1 MNLFGKKLD
10 LPAPDQALPGRTEEM
25 RVPDRHEV
33 LGTPLTGPWPAGLEV
48 AYFAMGCFWGG
59 EELYWQVPGV
69 HSTAVGYQG
78 GITPN
83 PTYEEACTG
92 RTGHT
97 EAVQVVYD
105 PAVVSYEELLKVFWE
120 HHDSTQGMRQG
131 NDIGTQYLSAVY
143 TTSEA
148 QLKSA
153 QASRDTYQVALTRS
167 GLDAITT
174 EILPA
179 GPFYYAEPYHQQYL
193 HKNPNGYRCHSE
205 TGVPY
210 PA

>member
-83 PTYEEACTG
+83 PTNEEACTG
-92 RTGHT
+92 STGHT

-131 NDIGTQYLSAVY
+131 NDIGTQYRSAVY